1 MAARR
6 GPLHSV
12 PTATTAKP
20 PIKRAATTAKKTTA
34 RKPKGPPKSIVQAAQ
49 SGTDRELLIAMRDR
63 IAEDLDSRSTLAR
76 DLASLSK
83 RLMELQREITA
94 IAARE
99 EQEGKA
105 KNAAVPDEAFDA
117 SAF

>member
-6 GPLHSV
+6 GPLRAVAADEKAPAAKTRRRAS
-12 PTATTAKP
+12 AKP
-20 PIKRAATTAKKTTA
+20 KTVVEAAK
-34 RKPKGPPKSIVQAAQ
+34 
-49 SGTDRELLIAMRDR
+49 SGTDRELLVAMRDR

-83 RLMELQREITA
+83 RLMELQREIKA
-94 IAARE
+94 IDDRD

-105 KNAAVPDEAFDA
+105 KGGPVPDEALDT
-117 SAF
+117 SAL

>member
-6 GPLHSV
+6 GPL
-12 PTATTAKP
+12 
-20 PIKRAATTAKKTTA
+20 RAVAADEKAPAKKPTRRPTKA
-34 RKPKGPPKSIVQAAQ
+34 KTVVEAAK
-49 SGTDRELLIAMRDR
+49 SGTDRELLVAMRDR

-83 RLMELQREITA
+83 RLMELQREIKA
-94 IAARE
+94 IDDRD

-105 KNAAVPDEAFDA
+105 KGGPVPDEALDT
-117 SAF
+117 SAL